1 LVKVRPASLGDVEAV
16 VELAAARRAH
26 YETYQPVFWR
36 PAADAAA
43 RQRPHLAGLVEDP
56 EVITLVAVADHDEV
70 MGYVIA
76 TVAPAPP
83 VYDPGGLT
91 CMVDDFTVADPRDW
105 DTVGVALLRA
115 VSHAAAGRGAAQVV
129 VVTAHLD
136 EAKRAALAG
145 SGLSVASEWWVRP
158 LDAQ

>member
-1 LVKVRPASLGDVEAV
+1 MKVRPASLGDVKAMA
-16 VELAAARRAH
+16 ELAATRRAQ

-36 PAADAAA
+36 PAEDAAA
-43 RQRPHLAGLVEDP
+43 RQRPYLAGLIQDP
-56 EVITLVAVADHDEV
+56 EVITLVAVADHYV
-70 MGYVIA
+70 SGFVIA

-91 CMVDDFTVADPRDW
+91 CMVDDFTVADPRNW
-105 DTVGVALLRA
+105 PTVGVALLRA
-115 VSHAAAGRGAAQVV
+115 VSHAALEGGAAQVV

-136 EAKRAALAG
+136 EAKRAALAEN
-145 SGLSVASEWWVRP
+145 GLSLASEWWVRP